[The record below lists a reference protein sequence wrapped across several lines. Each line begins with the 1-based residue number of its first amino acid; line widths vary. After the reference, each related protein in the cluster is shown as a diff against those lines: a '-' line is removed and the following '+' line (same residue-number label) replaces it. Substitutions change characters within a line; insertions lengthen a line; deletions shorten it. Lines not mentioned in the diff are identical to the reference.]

1 MDLKDHHQLEQ
12 LLDHSYRT
20 RTATREKLIPIAEK
34 YGIKKTE
41 LSLMLLLHMNSK
53 LKTAK
58 EVEEFSELKRGI
70 ISITV
75 ESLCNSEYL
84 TQITSEED
92 RRMKYL
98 KLTEKAEPILKD
110 CDEIISSYIEKL
122 MDGISKEEMEICQR
136 VFMKMNENSLKM
148 NGGKN
153 EN

>member
-41 LSLMLLLHMNSK
+41 LSL
-53 LKTAK
+53 
-58 EVEEFSELKRGI
+58 
-70 ISITV
+70 ITV

-122 MDGISKEEMEICQR
+122 MEGISKEEMEICQR

>member
-1 MDLKDHHQLEQ
+1 MNLTDHHRLEQ

-20 RTATREKLIPIAEK
+20 RSAMKEKLIPIAEK

-75 ESLCNSEYL
+75 ESLCNAEYL
-84 TQITSEED
+84 RQITSEED

-110 CDEIISSYIEKL
+110 CDEIICSYMKKIME
-122 MDGISKEEMEICQR
+122 GISKEEIEICQK
-136 VFMKMNENSLKM
+136 VFTKMNENSLKM
-148 NGGKN
+148 DGGKN

>member
-1 MDLKDHHQLEQ
+1 
-12 LLDHSYRT
+12 
-20 RTATREKLIPIAEK
+20 
-34 YGIKKTE
+34 
-41 LSLMLLLHMNSK
+41 MNSK

-122 MDGISKEEMEICQR
+122 MEGISKEEMEICQR
-136 VFMKMNENSLKM
+136 VFTSFCKYDISTYNQLKTLIKTNECKPWM
-148 NGGKN
+148 IEYPKRANGSIDFVSSK
-153 EN
+153 